1 MAIIGIVAVARNLAI
16 GKDGKL
22 PWHYPADLK
31 HFKQT
36 TMGGVI
42 AMGSNT
48 WRSIGRTLPG
58 RLNIILS
65 RRAQI
70 DAGHDL
76 LFLRSEMEAVDLSK
90 YLSGDLF
97 VIGGSA
103 VYRAFAPH
111 IDEWLVTEIPE
122 TVENADV
129 FLPVDYLDGFT
140 EAGSRDIGDGLLV
153 KTFRRDGVLV

>member
-31 HFKQT
+31 HFKRT
-36 TMGGVI
+36 TMGGV
-42 AMGSNT
+42 AVMGSNT

-58 RLNIILS
+58 RLNVVLS

-70 DAGHDL
+70 DSGHDL
-76 LFLRSEMEAVDLSK
+76 VFLRSEMEAVDLAR

-103 VYRAFAPH
+103 IYRAFAPH

-122 TVENADV
+122 TIENADV
-129 FLPVDYLDGFT
+129 FMPEDYLDRFT
-140 EAGSRDIGDGLLV
+140 ESDVREIDDGLVV
-153 KTFRRDGVLV
+153 KTFRREGVLV

>member
-1 MAIIGIVAVARNLAI
+1 MAIIGIVAVAQNLAI
-16 GKDGKL
+16 GKEGKL
-22 PWHYPADLK
+22 PWHYPSDLK

-36 TMGGVI
+36 TIGGVVV
-42 AMGSNT
+42 MGSNT
-48 WRSIGRTLPG
+48 WRSIRRVLPG
-58 RLNIILS
+58 RLNIVLS

-76 LFLRSEMEAVDLSK
+76 LFLRNEMEAVDLAK

-103 VYRAFAPH
+103 IYKAFAPH
-111 IDEWLVTEIPE
+111 IDEWIVTEIPE

-129 FLPVDYLDGFT
+129 FMPEDYLAGFT
-140 EAGSRDIGDGLLV
+140 EAESSAIHDGLVV
-153 KTFRRDGVLV
+153 KTFRRDA

>member
-16 GKDGKL
+16 GKEGKL

-31 HFKQT
+31 HFKRT
-36 TMGGVI
+36 TMGNVVV
-42 AMGSNT
+42 MGSNT
-48 WRSIGRTLPG
+48 WRSIGKTLPG
-58 RLNIILS
+58 RLNIVLS

-76 LFLRSEMEAVDLSK
+76 LFLRSEMEAVDLAR
-90 YLSGDLF
+90 YLKGDLF

-111 IDEWLVTEIPE
+111 IDSWLVTEIPE
-122 TVENADV
+122 TVERADV
-129 FLPVDYLDGFT
+129 FMPNDYLESFQMKDT
-140 EAGSRDIGDGLLV
+140 EELEGGLLV
-153 KTFRRDGVLV
+153 KRYERMS

>member
-1 MAIIGIVAVARNLAI
+1 MAIVGIVAVARNLAI
-16 GKDGKL
+16 GKDGRL
-22 PWHYPADLK
+22 PWHYSDDLK

-42 AMGSNT
+42 VMGSNT
-48 WRSIGRTLPG
+48 WRSIGKTLPG
-58 RLNIILS
+58 RLNIVLS

-90 YLSGDLF
+90 YIKGDLF

-103 VYRAFAPH
+103 IYRAFAPH
-111 IDEWLVTEIPE
+111 IDEWVVTEIPV

-129 FLPVDYLDGFT
+129 FMPAGYLNGYNEV
-140 EAGSRDIGDGLLV
+140 EAREIGDGLVV
-153 KTFRRDGVLV
+153 KTFQR